1 MLNRKISAKA
11 IAVFALILTVVAV
24 LTGLTVYRFAKKDF
38 DHQMRLLREAQAEE
52 LASLEESLTAKTFD
66 LDPLLAL
73 DRLYSSHSLS
83 DADKDALTEYL
94 LYAYA
99 SGVGDPY
106 SLYMSADD
114 YTAYLERQSSRFV
127 GIGVSVSA
135 EMTQTEQGD
144 GLTVLTVYRD
154 SPAAEGGLLAG
165 DVLLSADGIGFSG
178 KSQQEAAALVRGE
191 EGSSV
196 FLTYLRNGQLSSLT
210 LTRRSVTEDTV
221 RFEMLP
227 NGIAYIVINRF
238 SSATAEQLE
247 EAVKACSDENAQAFV
262 FDVRNNPGGLVSSS
276 AECLGFLLPDGD
288 LIHVNY
294 RKTKENDYTY
304 RTKDGTLLRTTKSGE
319 DAVTTATEMA
329 HALSCPVAVLINE
342 NTASAGELFAAAL
355 RDYRDR
361 NLLNARLF
369 GEKTFG
375 KGTVQATYRMAGG
388 GAFKLSVA
396 TYKPPYGEC
405 FDGVGITPDQ
415 TVSLPEEYYKNPI
428 LSIPREKDT
437 QLQAAV
443 DWLGTF
449 IQ

>member
-1 MLNRKISAKA
+1 MMNRKISAKA
-11 IAVFALILTVVAV
+11 LAVFALILTVAAV

-38 DHQMRLLREAQAEE
+38 DRQMRLLREAQAEE
-52 LASLEESLTAKTFD
+52 LASLEESLTAKNFD

-196 FLTYLRNGQLSSLT
+196 LLTYLRNGQLFSLT

-221 RFEMLP
+221 RFDMLP
-227 NGIAYIVINRF
+227 NGIAYIVI
-238 SSATAEQLE
+238 QH
-247 EAVKACSDENAQAFV
+247 
-262 FDVRNNPGGLVSSS
+262 G
-276 AECLGFLLPDGD
+276 
-288 LIHVNY
+288 
-294 RKTKENDYTY
+294 
-304 RTKDGTLLRTTKSGE
+304 
-319 DAVTTATEMA
+319 
-329 HALSCPVAVLINE
+329 
-342 NTASAGELFAAAL
+342 
-355 RDYRDR
+355 
-361 NLLNARLF
+361 
-369 GEKTFG
+369 
-375 KGTVQATYRMAGG
+375 
-388 GAFKLSVA
+388 
-396 TYKPPYGEC
+396 
-405 FDGVGITPDQ
+405 
-415 TVSLPEEYYKNPI
+415 
-428 LSIPREKDT
+428 
-437 QLQAAV
+437 
-443 DWLGTF
+443 
-449 IQ
+449 